1 MHVILYQP
9 GAYGD
14 LVTSIID
21 RTDFEIG
28 TNRIIPNSNRM
39 SYVGKTNSNTTF
51 NDIDL
56 IYAEYSKKYLAISN
70 HLFRYNIIR
79 IVDFILIDTSADV
92 DFEYCHHRAFDL
104 VPDYHNKTLEEN
116 KKKLLP
122 LLNNVKEK
130 TNKIIKFSDI
140 LDGNLLTVLKQWIST
155 PLNED
160 IYEYFMSDKF
170 YKMHR

>member
-21 RTDFEIG
+21 RTDFKIG
-28 TNRIIPNSNRM
+28 TNRIIPNSDRM
-39 SYVGKTNSNTTF
+39 SYVSKTNSTTTYE
-51 NDIDL
+51 DLDL

-70 HLFRYNIIR
+70 HFFWYNMIR
-79 IVDFILIDTSADV
+79 RHDFILIDTSEDV
-92 DFEYCHHRAFDL
+92 DFEYCHNRVTNL
-104 VPDYHNKTLEEN
+104 VPNHHSRSLKER

-122 LLNNVKEK
+122 LINKAKEK
-130 TNKIIKFSDI
+130 TNKIIKLSDI
-140 LDGNLLTVLKQWIST
+140 LNGNLLTVLKQWIST

-160 IYEYFMSDKF
+160 IYEHFMSTKF
-170 YKMHR
+170 YKMPG